1 MVYAMNKHSVLT
13 LNNIS
18 KDYIQGNSVIEILK
32 NVNLTVM
39 QNELI
44 AIVGS
49 SGSGKSSLLHIA
61 GLLDTPNSGEV
72 QICDIV
78 RKKTTSR
85 INDLIRL
92 NYIGFIYQNYN
103 LLKDFSA
110 RENVALPKLIA
121 GSSYTQALEEADEL
135 LARLGLSSKIYNMPG
150 ELSGGEQQRVAIA
163 RSLINKPKLILAD
176 EPTGNLDQTT
186 ADEVF
191 GILLQI
197 ATEQNTSIIMV
208 THNNELARKMHKLY
222 ELRYGVLRL
231 L

>member
-1 MVYAMNKHSVLT
+1 MNKHSVLT

-78 RKKTTSR
+78 RKKTTLR

>member
-1 MVYAMNKHSVLT
+1 MNKHSVLT